1 MMAMGSTFMLCHL
14 NILPNTIMTQFI
26 SPIATHIPTL
36 IVVNIFKIF
45 VAFKIKTR

>member
-1 MMAMGSTFMLCHL
+1 
-14 NILPNTIMTQFI
+14 MTQFI